1 MSTASGG
8 KTLTILGSTGSIG
21 QSTVDIV
28 RHHPDR
34 FRVDALVANRNIA
47 QLAADAKE
55 LRVAL
60 AVTADDSLL
69 PQLKSALAGTG
80 IEAAAGQQAVIEAAQ
95 RPVDMVMGAIVGAE
109 GLRPTLAAVEQVF
122 GAL

>member
-55 LRVAL
+55 LGVAL

-69 PQLKSALAGTG
+69 GDLKDALAGSHRVTW
-80 IEAAAGQQAVIEAAQ
+80 A
-95 RPVDMVMGAIVGAE
+95 RSS
-109 GLRPTLAAVEQVF
+109 
-122 GAL
+122 